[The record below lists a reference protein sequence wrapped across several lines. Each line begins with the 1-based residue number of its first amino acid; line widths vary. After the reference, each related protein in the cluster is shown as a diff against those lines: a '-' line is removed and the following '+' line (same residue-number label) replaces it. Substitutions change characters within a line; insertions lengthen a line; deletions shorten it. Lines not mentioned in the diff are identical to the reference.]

1 MLSAYRVLDL
11 TDQRGNLA
19 GLLLASLGAEVI
31 AIEPPGGSESR
42 RQAPFFADQAGIE
55 RSLIHWSYNRGK
67 KSVVLDFNDAADRE
81 RFLTWVRSADVLIE
95 TFRPGYLRSIGL
107 DASVLAECNPALVHT
122 SMTPFGSDG
131 PKANWAATDL
141 TLMAAA
147 GVSTLAGDADR
158 APVRISLA
166 QAWLHAS
173 AEAASATLIALHER
187 ARSGLGQHVDV
198 SAQQAA
204 MLAAQAQPL
213 AFPNRAN
220 PPVRAG
226 GGAKVGPLN
235 LRFVYPAR
243 DGHVIVSIMFG
254 TMVGPYMRRLFEW
267 ICEEGLCDEATRDKD
282 WIEYGMLLLTGKE
295 PISEYNRI
303 IETIARFTAT
313 KTKAEL
319 FEAASA
325 RRLLIAPA
333 ANARDVLEN
342 PHLAARDVW
351 ESVEWESG
359 EPARRRSILR
369 VPSRIAKFSGAP
381 QPQLGRPPRLGEHT
395 AEVLSQP
402 RSTAESRGD
411 LRAATSAPA
420 LGDLKILDF
429 AWVMAGPLATRV
441 LADHGA
447 TVVRI
452 ESATRQDLIRALQ
465 PRIDGNPSPE
475 HSAPQQNFNAGK
487 LGLTL
492 NPNTPAGRE
501 VVLDLVRWADVVFDS
516 FAPGAMAA
524 WGFDYES
531 LRKINPK
538 IVQVSSSLMG
548 QSGPLAKFAGF
559 GNLGAALSG
568 FYEVTGWPDREPVGP
583 FAAYTDSVAPRF
595 AVLSILAALEHRRR
609 TGEGQFVDLSQAES
623 ALHFYTPALLDLQV
637 NNRVMRRMGN
647 ADPYCAPH
655 GTYPVAGADRW
666 IAIACE
672 TDEHWQ
678 TLCVEMDR
686 PDLARDAS
694 LATAAGRLARSAE
707 LDEIV
712 GKWTAPL
719 DGERLEAKLQARGV
733 PTHRLQTSEDLFNDP
748 QLAHRHHFVTVPHPL
763 ISGVVIEGTR
773 FQLSRTPARIDRG
786 GPTLGQH
793 VHEVLSGI
801 LGYNDD
807 RIAKI
812 VASGALE

>member
-11 TDQRGNLA
+11 TDYRGNLA
-19 GLLLASLGAEVI
+19 GLLLAVLGAEVI
-31 AIEPPGGSESR
+31 AIEPPGGSNSR
-42 RQAPFFADQAGIE
+42 RMGRFIADQPGPE

-67 KSVVLDFNDAADRE
+67 KSVVLDLTNAVDRQ
-81 RFLTWVRSADVLIE
+81 RFLALVRGADAVIE
-95 TFRPGYLRSIGL
+95 SFAPGYLRSIGL
-107 DASVLAECNPALVHT
+107 DASILAECNPALVHT
-122 SMTPFGSDG
+122 SITAFGSEG

-141 TLMAAA
+141 ILMAAA
-147 GVSTLAGDADR
+147 GVSMLAGDADR
-158 APVRISLA
+158 APVRISLP
-166 QAWLHAS
+166 QAWLHAG
-173 AEAASATLIALHER
+173 AEAAGATLIALHER
-187 ARSGLGQHVDV
+187 VRSGLGQHVDV

-213 AFPNRAN
+213 AHPNRAL
-220 PPVRAG
+220 PPARAG
-226 GGAKVGPLN
+226 GGAKAGPIN
-235 LRFVYPAR
+235 LRFVYPAA
-243 DGHVIVSIMFG
+243 DGHVVMSIMFG

-282 WIEYGMLLLTGKE
+282 WIGYGMLLLTGKE
-295 PISEYNRI
+295 PISEYERI
-303 IETIARFTAT
+303 IETIAGFTAT

-319 FEAASA
+319 FEAATA
-325 RRLLIAPA
+325 RRLLIAPV
-333 ANARDVLEN
+333 ANARDILEDQ
-342 PHLAARDVW
+342 HLAARKAW
-351 ESVEWESG
+351 ESIEIA
-359 EPARRRSILR
+359 PFQPPIR
-369 VPSRIAKFSGAP
+369 VPSRVAVFSAAP
-381 QPQLGRPPRLGEHT
+381 QPKLGLAPKLGEHT
-395 AEVLSQP
+395 FEVLSQP
-402 RSTAESRGD
+402 RSLPTLVGGPY
-411 LRAATSAPA
+411 RASSGPA
-420 LGDLKILDF
+420 LADLKILDF

-452 ESATRQDLIRALQ
+452 ESVERQDLIRALS

-492 NPNTPAGRE
+492 NPNTPEGRE

-531 LRKINPK
+531 LRRINPT

-583 FAAYTDSVAPRF
+583 FGAYTDSVAPRF
-595 AVLSILAALEHRRR
+595 AVLSILAALEHRRH

-623 ALHFYTPALLDLQV
+623 ALHFYTPALLEFQV
-637 NNRVMRRMGN
+637 NDRVMSRMGN
-647 ADPYCAPH
+647 ADPFCAPH
-655 GTYPVAGADRW
+655 GSYPVAGLDRW

-672 TDEHWQ
+672 TDQHWQ
-678 TLCVEMDR
+678 ALCLEMDR
-686 PDLARDAS
+686 PDLARNAS
-694 LATAAGRLARSAE
+694 LATIEARVARSE
-707 LDEIV
+707 KLDQIV
-712 GKWTAPL
+712 SKWTAPI
-719 DGERLEAKLQARGV
+719 DGAQLEAKLQARGV
-733 PTHRLQTSEDLFNDP
+733 PAHRVQTSEDLCQDP
-748 QLAHRHHFVTVPHPL
+748 QLAHRRHFVAVPHPL
-763 ISGVVIEGTR
+763 IPTVVIEGTR
-773 FQLSRTPARIDRG
+773 FQLSRTPAHIERG

-793 VHEVLSGI
+793 IHEVLGGI
-801 LGYNDD
+801 LGYDDD
-807 RIAKI
+807 RIAQV

>member
-42 RQAPFFADQAGIE
+42 KQAPFFADQAGIE
-55 RSLIHWSYNRGK
+55 LSLIHWSYNRGK
-67 KSVVLDFNDAADRE
+67 KSVVLDLNNAADRE
-81 RFLTWVRSADVLIE
+81 RFLALVRGADVLIE
-95 TFRPGYLRSIGL
+95 TFRPGYLHSIGL

-122 SMTPFGSDG
+122 SITAFGSDG
-131 PKANWAATDL
+131 PKANWTATDL

-166 QAWLHAS
+166 QSWLHAS

-213 AFPNRAN
+213 AFPNRAK
-220 PPVRAG
+220 PPERAG

-282 WIEYGMLLLTGKE
+282 WIEYGMSLLTGKE

-303 IETIARFTAT
+303 IETIARFTAS

-333 ANARDVLEN
+333 ANARDVLES
-342 PHLAARDVW
+342 PHLAARQVW
-351 ESVEWESG
+351 ESVEWESV
-359 EPARRRSILR
+359 EAARVASVRL
-369 VPSRIAKFSGAP
+369 PSRIAKFSAAP
-381 QPQLGRPPRLGEHT
+381 QPELGRPPRLGEHT

-402 RSTAESRGD
+402 RSTAESRGE
-411 LRAATSAPA
+411 LGTGSSAPA

-559 GNLGAALSG
+559 GNLGARSADSTRSRAGRIENRSDLSPLTLIRSRRASPC
-568 FYEVTGWPDREPVGP
+568 FQSWPLSSI
-583 FAAYTDSVAPRF
+583 AAAPARVSSWIF
-595 AVLSILAALEHRRR
+595 HRRNPR
-609 TGEGQFVDLSQAES
+609 STS
-623 ALHFYTPALLDLQV
+623 TPL
-637 NNRVMRRMGN
+637 RCSICR
-647 ADPYCAPH
+647 
-655 GTYPVAGADRW
+655 
-666 IAIACE
+666 
-672 TDEHWQ
+672 
-678 TLCVEMDR
+678 
-686 PDLARDAS
+686 
-694 LATAAGRLARSAE
+694 
-707 LDEIV
+707 
-712 GKWTAPL
+712 
-719 DGERLEAKLQARGV
+719 
-733 PTHRLQTSEDLFNDP
+733 
-748 QLAHRHHFVTVPHPL
+748 
-763 ISGVVIEGTR
+763 
-773 FQLSRTPARIDRG
+773 
-786 GPTLGQH
+786 
-793 VHEVLSGI
+793 
-801 LGYNDD
+801 
-807 RIAKI
+807 
-812 VASGALE
+812 

>member
-31 AIEPPGGSESR
+31 AIEPPGGSEARAQS
-42 RQAPFFADQAGIE
+42 PFIADRPGLE
-55 RSLIHWSYNRGK
+55 TSLAHWSYNRGK
-67 KSVVLDFNDAADRE
+67 KSVVLDLADGADRK
-81 RFLTWVRSADVLIE
+81 RFLDLVRHADVLLE
-95 TFRPGYLRSIGL
+95 SFNPRHLRALGL
-107 DASVLAECNPALVHT
+107 DAAVLAECNPALVHT
-122 SMTPFGSDG
+122 SITPFGSSG

-141 TLMAAA
+141 ILMAAA

-158 APVRISLA
+158 APVRVSVP

-173 AEAASATLIALHER
+173 AEAAGATLIALYER
-187 ARSGLGQHVDV
+187 ARSGIGQHVDV

-213 AFPNRAN
+213 AHPNGA
-220 PPVRAG
+220 PSPVRSGA
-226 GGAKVGPLN
+226 GAKLGPMK
-235 LRFVYPAR
+235 LRFVYPAA
-243 DGHVIVSIMFG
+243 DGHVVISIMFG

-282 WIEYGMLLLTGKE
+282 WIGYGMLLLSGKE
-295 PISEYNRI
+295 PISEYDRL

-319 FEAASA
+319 FQAASK
-325 RRLLIAPA
+325 RRLLIAPV
-333 ANARDVLEN
+333 ANARDVLES
-342 PHLAARDVW
+342 PHLSACRVW
-351 ESVEWESG
+351 ESVEAAPLG
-359 EPARRRSILR
+359 RALKL
-369 VPSRIAKFSGAP
+369 PSRIARFSAAQ
-381 QPQLGRPPRLGEHT
+381 QPALGPPPKLGEHT
-395 AEVLSQP
+395 ENVLAHP
-402 RSTAESRGD
+402 RSTA
-411 LRAATSAPA
+411 ATGVGARKASAGPA

-441 LADHGA
+441 LADYGA

-452 ESATRQDLIRALQ
+452 ESVERQDLIRALQ

-475 HSAPQQNFNAGK
+475 YSAPQQNFNAGK

-492 NPNTPAGRE
+492 NPNTPTGRE

-538 IVQVSSSLMG
+538 IVQVSSSLMS

-583 FAAYTDSVAPRF
+583 FGAYTDSLAPRF
-595 AVLSILAALEHRRR
+595 AVLAVLAALEHRRR

-623 ALHFYTPALLDLQV
+623 ALHFYTPALLEFQV
-637 NNRVMRRMGN
+637 NGRAITRMGN
-647 ADPYCAPH
+647 ADPYCGPQ
-655 GTYPVAGADRW
+655 GTYPVAGDDRW

-672 TDEHWQ
+672 TDDQWQ
-678 TLCVEMDR
+678 ALCVEMDR
-686 PDLARDAS
+686 PDLARDRN
-694 LATAAGRLARSAE
+694 LATSAGRVARSAK
-707 LDEIV
+707 LDQILAE
-712 GKWTAPL
+712 WTTPKS
-719 DGERLEAKLQARGV
+719 GEQLEVRLQARGV
-733 PTHRLQTSEDLFNDP
+733 PAHRVQTSEDLCHDP
-748 QLAHRHHFVTVPHPL
+748 QLAHRNHFVKVSHP
-763 ISGVVIEGTR
+763 IIPRVVVEGTR
-773 FQLSRTPARIDRG
+773 FQLSRTPAHIERG

-793 VHEVLSGI
+793 IHKVLADI
-801 LGYNDD
+801 LGYDED
-807 RIAKI
+807 RIMKA